1 MRNSELPLRIGGC
14 GDLAAFYASGAS
26 VSEMA
31 IYRQLT
37 PVDAASVRV

>member
-31 IYRQLT
+31 ILQQSARKSDGCCQ
-37 PVDAASVRV
+37 